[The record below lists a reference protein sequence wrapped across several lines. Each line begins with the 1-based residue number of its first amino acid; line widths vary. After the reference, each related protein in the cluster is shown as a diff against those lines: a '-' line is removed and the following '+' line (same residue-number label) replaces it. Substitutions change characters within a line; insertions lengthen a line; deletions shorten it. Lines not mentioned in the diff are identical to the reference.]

1 MRSPCK
7 SAYTPMD
14 LRASAHTSFL
24 SCENTRFSIEDG
36 VPTSENRSPST
47 GAA

>member
-14 LRASAHTSFL
+14 LRASAQTSFL
-24 SCENTRFSIEDG
+24 SCEKRRFSIEEG
-36 VPTSENRSPST
+36 VPTSDKRSPST
-47 GAA
+47 SDA